1 VGNYSGMRRRT
12 TYWKEKG
19 QEPPPGDTNKPAPP
33 SKSRAA
39 HKNWQAMLNHEHP
52 DAVKAEETY
61 VCILAITGNPAA
73 AYRASG
79 YPLEDDYGN
88 PVPDSTISRRGKQL
102 AKLPRIQKAVNEYK
116 SLVQA
121 KASKE
126 WSRDEILD
134 GYRELYNVARKHLE
148 TEIVTD
154 TGDVLTTKYNERA
167 AANAAT
173 VLERVTNIYGFNA
186 PAKTDSTIR
195 FVFNG
200 GDEAGESAGQL
211 EQGKQYDYEA
221 EPDTDLSDFAK

>member
-1 VGNYSGMRRRT
+1 VGTYSGMRRRT

-19 QEPPPGDTNKPAPP
+19 QDPPPGDTDKPAPP

-39 HKNWQAMLNHEHP
+39 HKTWRAMLNLEHP
-52 DAVKAEETY
+52 DAAKVEETY

-102 AKLPRIQKAVNEYK
+102 AKLPRIQKAVSEYK
-116 SLVQA
+116 RLVQA

-154 TGDVLTTKYNERA
+154 TGEVLTTKYNERA

-186 PAKTDSTIR
+186 PVKTDSKVE
-195 FVFNG
+195 FVFG
-200 GDEAGESAGQL
+200 GSGESQHT
-211 EQGKQYDYEA
+211 EGKDYDYEGTV
-221 EPDTDLSDFAK
+221 DTDTTDISKYAK

>member
-19 QEPPPGDTNKPAPP
+19 QDPPPGDTDKPAPP

-39 HKNWQAMLNHEHP
+39 HKTWRAMLNLEHP
-52 DAVKAEETY
+52 DAAKVEETY

-88 PVPDSTISRRGKQL
+88 PVPGSTIIRRAKKL
-102 AKLPRIQKAVNEYK
+102 AELSRIQKAVNEYK
-116 SLVQA
+116 SLLQA
-121 KASKE
+121 KSSKE
-126 WSRDEILD
+126 WTREEILN

-154 TGDVLTTKYNERA
+154 TGEVKAIKYNDRA
-167 AANAAT
+167 AANIAN
-173 VLERVTNIYGFNA
+173 VLEKVTNIYGFNA
-186 PAKTDSTIR
+186 PVKTDSKIQ
-195 FVFNG
+195 FVFG
-200 GDEAGESAGQL
+200 GFGEPQHAD
-211 EQGKQYDYEA
+211 GKDYDYEGTA
-221 EPDTDLSDFAK
+221 DTDTTDISKYAK